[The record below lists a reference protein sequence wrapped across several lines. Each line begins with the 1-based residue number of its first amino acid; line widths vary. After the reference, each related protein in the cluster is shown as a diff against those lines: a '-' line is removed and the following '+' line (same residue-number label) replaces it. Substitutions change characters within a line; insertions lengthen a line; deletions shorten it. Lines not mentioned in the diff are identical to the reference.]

1 MRLSIP
7 KFSALITVVPA
18 ILLGP
23 AEAVVPPPVAIVSTQ
38 DLAADIFDLTNQQ
51 RALHG
56 CDALHTDARLTAA
69 SAAHSVYMA
78 QTGAFSHTGPGSSDF
93 LYRIKEAQYPR
104 PLAENIAY
112 GYRSGADVVVAWMN
126 SPEHRANLLNCTATT
141 VGVGA
146 AYAADGTPY
155 FTEDFGD

>member
-7 KFSALITVVPA
+7 KFSALITVLPA
-18 ILLGP
+18 VLLGP
-23 AEAVVPPPVAIVSTQ
+23 AEAVAPPPASIVSTQ
-38 DLAADIFDLTNQQ
+38 DLTADILDLTNKQ

-56 CDALHTDARLTAA
+56 CGPVHADARLAAA
-69 SAAHSVYMA
+69 STAHSVYMA
-78 QTGAFSHTGPGSSDF
+78 QTGAFSHTGPASSDF
-93 LYRIKEAQYPR
+93 LYRIKAAQYPR

-112 GYRSGADVVVAWMN
+112 GFRTGVEVVVAWMN
-126 SPEHRANLLNCTATT
+126 SPEHRANLLNCNATA